1 MVDTEMT
8 FVEHLDELRKRIVYS
23 AIILLIGTSICYI
36 FFKPLIEFIKWP
48 LPTDLKNTQLAVF
61 GIMQIFLIRFKLAV
75 IGGFV
80 LTSPFI
86 IYQIIA
92 FFSPAL
98 KERERK
104 YAFML
109 LPFMVLLFI
118 GGAAF
123 AFFLVLP
130 PSIAWLRGQGAGQLD
145 FINRADDY
153 LNFVSLFVLAFG
165 VSFEAPL
172 VILLLVKLGII
183 SRKKLRENWRYAYVA
198 SFIIAAIATP
208 DWSIVSMSMLG
219 VALVLLFE
227 ISLLLARWL

>member
-23 AIILLIGTSICYI
+23 AIALLIGTSICYI

-48 LPTDLKNTQLAVF
+48 LPADLKSVHLAVF

-130 PSIAWLRGQGAGQLD
+130 PSIAWLRSQGAGQLD

-172 VILLLVKLGII
+172 VILLLIKLGIV

-208 DWSIVSMSMLG
+208 DWSIVSMSILG